1 MTLGPVMAFSLLW
14 ADWGLIYQS
23 RMGAHYDFITDM
35 GVFYN
40 FITAVGTVY
49 GFITGMGAI
58 YGFFTAIGAHNFFFN
73 RGPKFLSAALVTR

>member
-58 YGFFTAIGAHNFFFN
+58 YGFFTAIGARTLNKRPKISN
-73 RGPKFLSAALVTR
+73 AGPARLL